1 MLYSKVFG
9 KTTKNISE
17 SEVSIN
23 AQLLTRGGF
32 VNKSAS
38 GVYTILPLG
47 KIVLDKISQI
57 VREEMNAAGGQEV
70 TMPVLQ
76 PKENWEKTGRW
87 ESLDVLYKVKDTS
100 GKEMALGPTHE
111 EIVTPL
117 VRSYLNSYKQLPIY
131 LYQIQTKFRDEPRA
145 KSGLLR
151 GREFLMKDMYSFH
164 ADSKDFTAYYE
175 KMKKVYLNTFKRL
188 GLAAIETEASGGS
201 FSKFSHEYQVI
212 TKNGEDEIIYCKGGD
227 FAQNTEIATVPEG
240 KMCDLGHGPLEK
252 VKTIEVGNIFDL
264 KTKFSDAFDLRF
276 TDSSGIEHPVLMG
289 CYGIGISRVMAAIVE
304 VYNDEGGILW
314 PESVAPFEYH
324 LVNIGA
330 NKEAGE
336 LYEKMVKSG
345 KEVLWDDREE
355 SAGVKLSDADLLG
368 IPTRLIISDKS
379 LKEDSVEIKKR
390 DSVESRLEKITKI
403 L

>member
-1 MLYSKVFG
+1 MVYSKLFG

-17 SEVSIN
+17 AEIAVN

-38 GVYTILPLG
+38 GVYTMLPLG

-87 ESLDVLYKVKDTS
+87 DSLDVLYKVKDS
-100 GKEMALGPTHE
+100 SSREMALGPTHE

-117 VRSYLNSYKQLPIY
+117 VKSFLNSYKQLPIY

-151 GREFLMKDMYSFH
+151 GREFLMKDLYSFH
-164 ADSKDFTAYYE
+164 AASEDFLAYYE
-175 KMKKVYLNTFKRL
+175 KMKKVYLKTFKRM

-212 TKNGEDEIIYCKGGD
+212 TQNGEDEIIYCQGGD
-227 FAQNTEIATVPEG
+227 FAQNTEIATVKEG
-240 KMCDLGHGPLEK
+240 KLCDLGHGPLQK

-264 KTKFSDAFDLRF
+264 KTKFSAAFDLKF
-276 TDSSGIEHPVLMG
+276 TDKDGQEQPVLMG
-289 CYGIGISRVMAAIVE
+289 CYGIGISRAMAAIVE
-304 VYNDEGGILW
+304 VNNDSQGIIW
-314 PESVAPFEYH
+314 PEAVAPYQYH
-324 LVNIGA
+324 LVNIGVA
-330 NKEAGE
+330 KEAQD

-345 KEVLWDDREE
+345 KEVLWDDRDE
-355 SAGVKLSDADLLG
+355 SVGTKLSDADLIG
-368 IPTRLIISDKS
+368 IPTRVIISEKT

-390 DSVESRLEKITKI
+390 DSDSSELHKISSLT
-403 L
+403 